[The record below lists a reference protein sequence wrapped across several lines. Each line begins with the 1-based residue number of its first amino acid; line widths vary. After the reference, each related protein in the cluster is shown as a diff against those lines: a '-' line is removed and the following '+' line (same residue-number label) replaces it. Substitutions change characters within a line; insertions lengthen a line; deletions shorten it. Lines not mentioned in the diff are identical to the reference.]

1 VGFEERVGFV
11 LAVPHLNITRE
22 DVAATSAVKELHS
35 ENPER
40 RTKTL
45 FSSKMTL
52 VSMALNG
59 RVNIEA

>member
-1 VGFEERVGFV
+1 MGFEERVGFV

-22 DVAATSAVKELHS
+22 DVAATSVVKELHS